1 MSCKIP
7 ALVDPIPVVS
17 TDLGVIFAAYL
28 RNWDFPV
35 PGSPTNKRWDSPRNN
50 NVMF

>member
-1 MSCKIP
+1 MKLSCKIP

-28 RNWDFPV
+28 RN
-35 PGSPTNKRWDSPRNN
+35 
-50 NVMF
+50 